1 MPKAKKKEK
10 TAAEKLR
17 SLLTI
22 FNPGAAAIQGKV
34 TPEIKKATKKAKES
48 TKRR

>member
-22 FNPGAAAIQGKV
+22 FNP
-34 TPEIKKATKKAKES
+34 PEIKKATKKAKEN